1 DGTYQLG
8 SLEGIKQSLRDAV
21 ANGEL
26 ENTSMEF
33 PVLDEAGNPV
43 VDEEGNPVME
53 TKTVLDLIDGLTE
66 GEALLATQAAIWSYS
81 NGSYNVQS
89 GKDGM
94 TIIDPDGYKWNHL
107 ASETGKFSNGEC
119 MDDYGSARVDFLY
132 TWLINLD
139 TEENSTVVI
148 NEQNHFEDMTL
159 TVGEQVGEEEAVDEN
174 GETVTNGIYETA
186 LNFTLAFIPTE
197 NDDLLMQLKYTDA
210 DGIEH
215 VVVRRLAGENE
226 EGEDYST
233 ILPDE
238 NGTYTI
244 SGLKL
249 SENKEF
255 NFDLRLE
262 GTQYLENGVYVYQAV
277 GGREESQTMV
287 GIAQGEREVDI
298 SVGMTVEFSVDE
310 KENVVIKNTGSTD
323 AYIRARIVGNWVS
336 NEDNTTIVQAWDPD
350 GDGEFNGLPG
360 TNWEKSGDYYYY
372 KLPVAPDQ
380 QTESPLFNYYTVT
393 ESVEDAHLVMDI
405 LVQAIQSEAGA
416 AQDAW
421 GVDPSNPNQQ

>member
-1 DGTYQLG
+1 
-8 SLEGIKQSLRDAV
+8 
-21 ANGEL
+21 
-26 ENTSMEF
+26 
-33 PVLDEAGNPV
+33 
-43 VDEEGNPVME
+43 
-53 TKTVLDLIDGLTE
+53 
-66 GEALLATQAAIWSYS
+66 
-81 NGSYNVQS
+81 
-89 GKDGM
+89 M
-94 TIIDPDGYKWNHL
+94 TIIDPDGYKWNHDYM
-107 ASETGKFSNGEC
+107 ETGKFTNKEC

-287 GIAQGEREVDI
+287 GIAQGEREVDL

-310 KENVVIKNTGSTD
+310 KENVVINRSWHNAHDPITEEVFEPIPDEEDEEEEEEELPPAPVFEVNVDGGDTVVILDEEVPLADAPKTGSD
-323 AYIRARIVGNWVS
+323 AIIWVALS
-336 NEDNTTIVQAWDPD
+336 IFAAMGMAATRFINTKKHKT
-350 GDGEFNGLPG
+350 F
-360 TNWEKSGDYYYY
+360 
-372 KLPVAPDQ
+372 
-380 QTESPLFNYYTVT
+380 
-393 ESVEDAHLVMDI
+393 
-405 LVQAIQSEAGA
+405 
-416 AQDAW
+416 
-421 GVDPSNPNQQ
+421 